1 MYRRVSLIHIIIL
14 AVSSALFSGPYF
26 GAFYQQTDADLF
38 TIGILQYNPGEK
50 LPVDQFIQLGY
61 SHDRRFRESYKGY
74 GNGVTLEFGL
84 APYLELNI
92 FKIGI
97 FGSVFGL
104 MEAYKRTDL
113 NAYWRERNSG
123 YSTGL
128 YGAFNNTCFLRLG
141 IFKAFEL
148 SKFLFSSY
156 SYPLGFCFNVSAAF
170 QLK

>member
-1 MYRRVSLIHIIIL
+1 MYKIIIL
-14 AVSSALFSGPYF
+14 VIVFILGKYSISLSGSYF
-26 GAFYQQTDADLF
+26 GAFYQQSNANLF
-38 TIGILQYNPGEK
+38 TVGTLQYKPGEK
-50 LPVDQFIQLGY
+50 LPVDLFTQLGY
-61 SHDRRFRESYKGY
+61 SHDRRFRENYKGY
-74 GNGVTLEFGL
+74 GNGVNLEFVI

-92 FKIGI
+92 FKAGI

-104 MEAYKRTDL
+104 LEAYKRTDL
-113 NAYWRERNSG
+113 NAYWRERDAG

-141 IFKAFEL
+141 VFKAFEL

-170 QLK
+170 QFK